1 MAIQMIPAIQSTADI
16 PGLASLANVAGWTIM
31 GWIRPFSFATANV
44 LWDISVGSGLTNT
57 RASIIIET
65 TAALTIQA
73 RSTDAEALRTVVSAA
88 GQVVAG
94 ELFHFAGVCSY
105 ANGTLQTFKNGVQI
119 ATGGVSFAAGVS
131 ANTVSTAAFIGS
143 DAGHTSG
150 FVNGVVEDCRI
161 YNRVMAGNEIK
172 TIVAARGADGIRIG
186 MTNQYYFNEFP
197 VNFSVAGA
205 GLYVDLGS
213 ARRNANANGAIYVP
227 GTINF
232 RSRPRI
238 ATGRVW

>member
-1 MAIQMIPAIQSTADI
+1 MAIQMIPSIQSTADI

-57 RASIIIET
+57 RASIVIET
-65 TAALTIQA
+65 TGALSVQA
-73 RSTDAEALRTVVSAA
+73 RSTDAEGIKALTTAV
-88 GQVVAG
+88 GQVAAG
-94 ELFHFAGVCSY
+94 ELFHFAGAASY
-105 ANGTLQTFKNGVQI
+105 ANGTLQVFKNGVQL
-119 ATGGVSFAAGVS
+119 ATSGVTFAAGVS
-131 ANTVSTAAFIGS
+131 SNTVSTAAFVGS
-143 DAGHTSG
+143 DAGHASG

-161 YNRVMAGNEIK
+161 YNRVLGIGEIK
-172 TIVAARGADGIRIG
+172 TIVAARGADGIRQG

-197 VNFSVAGA
+197 VNFSVAGP
-205 GLYVDLGS
+205 GVYVDLGS
-213 ARRNANANGAIYVP
+213 ARRNATANGAIYVP